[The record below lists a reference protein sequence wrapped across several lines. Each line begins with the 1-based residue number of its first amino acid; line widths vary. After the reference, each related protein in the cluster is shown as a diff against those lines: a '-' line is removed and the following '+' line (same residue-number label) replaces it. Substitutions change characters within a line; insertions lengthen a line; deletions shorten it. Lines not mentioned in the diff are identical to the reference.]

1 MTSIDGAGPARDDE
15 VISVAAERGPL
26 AMEAVSLNKD
36 FRLGRGEVLHAV
48 RGVSFGLYR
57 GAVVALVGE
66 SGSGKSTVAR
76 LLAGQEHP
84 TGGSIR
90 LDGEPVEMSSRRAFR
105 QHKSKVQ
112 LVFQD
117 PFSSLNP
124 VHTVQYHLERP
135 VKLHRGTRS
144 SDETAREVTALL
156 EQVRLTPAGKFLPK
170 FPHELSGGQRQ
181 RVSFARALAAR
192 PSVLLADEPVSMLD
206 VSIRLEMLSLLDDLR
221 RRFQLALLYI
231 THDIASARYFADE
244 VLVMY
249 GGEIVERGPAEEL
262 TQRPAHPYTQ
272 LLVASAPDPDNLGST
287 LRGGTGQA
295 GPSSPRPGIPTAL
308 GAHSAAL
315 GGTAPG
321 GTAPGTAAAGRQ
333 PAGTG
338 PAVTGC
344 PFSARCPLADDRC
357 RADDPPLR
365 RVSAVRAA
373 ACWRLDVAAP
383 GILAQ
388 SQGGGT

>member
-1 MTSIDGAGPARDDE
+1 
-15 VISVAAERGPL
+15 
-26 AMEAVSLNKD
+26 MEAVSLSKD
-36 FRLGRGEVLHAV
+36 FRLGRGHVLHAV
-48 RGVSFGLYR
+48 REVSFGLYR

-66 SGSGKSTVAR
+66 SGSGKSTAAR
-76 LLAGQEHP
+76 LLAGQERP
-84 TGGSIR
+84 TAGSIR
-90 LDGEPVEMSSRRAFR
+90 LDGVPVEVSGRRAFR
-105 QHKSKVQ
+105 RYKSKVQ

-124 VHTVQYHLERP
+124 VHTVRYHLERP
-135 VKLHRGTRS
+135 VQLHQGKRG
-144 SDETAREVTALL
+144 DEAAREVAALL
-156 EQVRLTPAGKFLPK
+156 EQVRLIPTGKFLPK

-192 PSVLLADEPVSMLD
+192 PRVLLADEPVSMLD

-262 TQRPAHPYTQ
+262 TQSPAHPYTQ

-287 LRGGTGQA
+287 LRGGIGQA
-295 GPSSPRPGIPTAL
+295 VPSSPRPRIPTAS
-308 GAHSAAL
+308 GAHSAPL

-321 GTAPGTAAAGRQ
+321 GTAPGTASAGRQ
-333 PAGTG
+333 PAGSG

-357 RADDPPLR
+357 PADDPPLR